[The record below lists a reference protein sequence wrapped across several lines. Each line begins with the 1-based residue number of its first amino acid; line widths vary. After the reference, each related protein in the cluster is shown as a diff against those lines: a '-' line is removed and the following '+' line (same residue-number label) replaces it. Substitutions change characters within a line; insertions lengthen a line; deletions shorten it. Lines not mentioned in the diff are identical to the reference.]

1 MRNNRTTAAAVLI
14 WREVLK
20 MYVVRM
26 VRSCPLDTYLH
37 SDNFMLEWGQ
47 WRVQRQEMVSA
58 SVSLIIEL
66 LRKEQI
72 YVDLDN

>member
-1 MRNNRTTAAAVLI
+1 MRNTRTTAAAELI
-14 WREVLK
+14 SKQMLK
-20 MYVVRM
+20 RFVVQI
-26 VRSCPLDTYLH
+26 VRSCLTYTYPR

-66 LRKEQI
+66 LRKEKI